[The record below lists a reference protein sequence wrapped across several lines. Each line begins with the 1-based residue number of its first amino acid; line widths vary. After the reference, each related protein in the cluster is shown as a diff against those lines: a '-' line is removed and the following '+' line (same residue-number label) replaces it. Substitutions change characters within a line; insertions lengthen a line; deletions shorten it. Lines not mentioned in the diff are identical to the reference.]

1 MRVSRLMPA
10 AIAAVLAAAPAAAA
24 DVLVSTDTPD
34 RDVVVL
40 ERPAAAVAEATTV
53 VYVFPTSPQTFVPMA
68 GLPSFLFMPGAPLPE
83 IATQVHYSVALP
95 AVFMSATVTGDVDCR
110 HFLGEVLAP
119 APDPYNLDRDGD
131 GIGCE
136 PEDR

>member
-24 DVLVSTDTPD
+24 DALVLADAPD
-34 RDVVVL
+34 REVIVL
-40 ERPAAAVAEATTV
+40 EQPDAAAGDTTV

-83 IATQVHYSVALP
+83 IATEVRYSMAVPAAALP
-95 AVFMSATVTGDVDCR
+95 AVIPGDIDCDQI
-110 HFLGEVLAP
+110 LGEVLAP
-119 APDPYNLDRDGD
+119 APDPYHLDRDGD
-131 GIGCE
+131 GVGCE